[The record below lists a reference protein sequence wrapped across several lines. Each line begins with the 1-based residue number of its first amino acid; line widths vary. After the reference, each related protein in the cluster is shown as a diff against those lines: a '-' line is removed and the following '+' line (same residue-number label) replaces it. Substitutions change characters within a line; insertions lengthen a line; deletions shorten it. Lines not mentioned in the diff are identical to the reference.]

1 MMARR
6 FCQIFP
12 ELQTAKMLK
21 IYLRILLFTWDQVGH
36 LHGPANTLT
45 ATLQAFERYGVMRIL
60 AEPTVTPDNP
70 NFAWARRPIV
80 FGGGK
85 GTR

>member
-36 LHGPANTLT
+36 LHRPANTLT
-45 ATLQAFERYGVMRIL
+45 ATLQAFERYGVMR
-60 AEPTVTPDNP
+60 TVTPDNP
-70 NFAWARRPIV
+70 RVQTHFNQ
-80 FGGGK
+80 K
-85 GTR
+85 